1 MLNHGGQGLSKFLSR
16 NSDPHEANTMSYT
29 VYHTA
34 FFNEIILCFY
44 LCIAAHDAHVFESLN
59 YW

>member
-1 MLNHGGQGLSKFLSR
+1 MLNHGGQGLSNFLSR

-44 LCIAAHDAHVFESLN
+44 LCIAAH
-59 YW
+59 